1 MVWLSWS
8 NGIWYDQNMNTKP
21 GRQPT
26 SGDPAA
32 RSRQRRRR
40 TTIAL
45 PSSLRDRLEARGAR
59 SDKGHGP
66 YNYTRQLA
74 RTVERYDSVLARSDP
89 RQTRDLPDEAYEL
102 VVELLTSPLE
112 LESFHIL
119 HLGDYLFDQPAFH
132 ARAGERRI
140 DPQQL
145 RDTLNALPYAEKLH
159 LADAAQ
165 VRNAPLQAHEDRA
178 RTRRP

>member
-1 MVWLSWS
+1 MQSGS
-8 NGIWYDQNMNTKP
+8 IMTMNTKP

-26 SGDPAA
+26 LGGLAA
-32 RSRQRRRR
+32 RSRQRTYR
-40 TTIAL
+40 TTISL
-45 PSSLRDRLEARGAR
+45 PSHLRERLEARGAR

-74 RTVERYDSVLARSDP
+74 RTLELYDSVLARSNP
-89 RQTRDLPDEAYEL
+89 RQTLHLSEEHYDL
-102 VVELLTSPLE
+102 VVELLTEPLQ
-112 LESFHIL
+112 LTTFHIL
-119 HLGDYLFDQPAFH
+119 HLGDCLFELPAFH
-132 ARAGERRI
+132 TRAGERRI

-165 VRNAPLQAHEDRA
+165 VRNAP
-178 RTRRP
+178 RRSR

>member
-1 MVWLSWS
+1 MT
-8 NGIWYDQNMNTKP
+8 MNTKP

-26 SGDPAA
+26 SGDLAA
-32 RSRQRRRR
+32 QSRHRRSRS
-40 TTIAL
+40 TISL
-45 PSSLRDRLEARGAR
+45 PSHLRDRLEARGAR

-74 RTVERYDSVLARSDP
+74 RTVELYDSVLARSDP
-89 RQTRDLPDEAYEL
+89 RQTLNLPQEDYEL
-102 VVELLTSPLE
+102 VVELLTEPLQ
-112 LESFHIL
+112 LTDFHIL
-119 HLGDYLFDQPAFH
+119 HLGDCLFDLPAFH

-145 RDTLNALPYAEKLH
+145 RDTLNALPYAEKVH

-165 VRNAPLQAHEDRA
+165 VHNAP
-178 RTRRP
+178 RRSP